1 MKSQFS
7 SSQKQTKGSHQSA
20 AVDDVES
27 NPSLVF
33 FHWVLGITLL
43 TVALFISAG
52 MGIYQEKLYSKHGKH
67 PYEALYFTHL
77 MPLPG
82 FLIFYSNIS
91 EHFKIILSGSSI
103 TLPFLPMGIPLQ
115 LFYLIG
121 NVLTQFVCIASVY
134 VLTTE
139 CKSLTVT
146 LVVTLRKFTSLIF
159 SIVYFK
165 NEFTIMHW
173 IGTICVFTGTAIF
186 TDLVQSIQKGLR
198 GAATKE
204 DKKMLV
210 PESEIEQSPQRTKKI
225 E

>member
-1 MKSQFS
+1 M
-7 SSQKQTKGSHQSA
+7 QKETKGTHAAETSHTEA
-20 AVDDVES
+20 G

-33 FHWVLGITLL
+33 FHWVLGIGLL

-52 MGIYQEKLYSKHGKH
+52 MGIYQEKLYTKHGKH

-91 EHFKIILSGSSI
+91 EHLDIVLTSAPV
-103 TLPFLPMGIPLQ
+103 TLPFLPWAIPLQ
-115 LFYLIG
+115 LLYLIG
-121 NVLTQFVCIASVY
+121 NVLTQFVCIAGVY
-134 VLTTE
+134 ILTTE

-165 NEFTIMHW
+165 NAFTMSHW
-173 IGTICVFTGTAIF
+173 MGTICVFTGTVIF
-186 TDLVQSIQKGLR
+186 TDLVPSIRKSLQAGENRVPLLKQSQTEEHSRIK
-198 GAATKE
+198 
-204 DKKMLV
+204 
-210 PESEIEQSPQRTKKI
+210 SE
-225 E
+225 

>member
-1 MKSQFS
+1 
-7 SSQKQTKGSHQSA
+7 
-20 AVDDVES
+20 
-27 NPSLVF
+27 
-33 FHWVLGITLL
+33 
-43 TVALFISAG
+43 
-52 MGIYQEKLYSKHGKH
+52 MGIYQEKLYAKHGKH

-91 EHFKIILSGSSI
+91 EHFRILLDSAPI
-103 TLPFLPMGIPLQ
+103 TLPFLPVAVPLQ
-115 LFYLIG
+115 LLFLIG
-121 NVLTQFVCIASVY
+121 NILTQFLCISGVY

-165 NEFTIMHW
+165 NAFTGAHW
-173 IGTICVFTGTAIF
+173 LGTLCVFTGTVIF
-186 TDLVQSIQKGLR
+186 TDLVPSIRKSFAGDVDSDPKKPMPFTKGE
-198 GAATKE
+198 KE
-204 DKKMLV
+204 
-210 PESEIEQSPQRTKKI
+210 RTKI